1 MYFTEC
7 ARLAE
12 RHPDLAGVI
21 ERIDAQLQDM
31 GTAKVMRAED
41 FASFLDVDPN
51 QVTSVFDLLAQDR
64 LLLREEM
71 IECPYCRMAVLRS
84 EYDDTAEEEGEYRC
98 SDCDQP
104 LSRKEARTITTY
116 RHGERWQ
123 QAERISAT
131 AEASE
136 ADEKSSSFP
145 VHAESYPRET
155 RLLKN
160 QGATWLAVYD
170 GIPKS
175 IPHSNGVVYIAYLLR
190 QPGQEVHAAK
200 LRSDVQGDGR
210 NVSAGSAGEV
220 LDTQALQDYKDRI
233 TEIDEELAEAENNN
247 DISRKDKLAE
257 ERAAL
262 YAEVG
267 SATGL
272 GGRNRKVADDRER
285 HRQAVSAA
293 IHRALRAVKKVHYP
307 LWQHLKNSVT
317 IGEYLSYTPDQTT
330 SWTIET

>member
-7 ARLAE
+7 ARLVE
-12 RHPDLAGVI
+12 RHPDLAGVV

-41 FASFLDVDPN
+41 FASFLGVDPN

-71 IECPYCRMAVLRS
+71 IECPHCRMVVLRS
-84 EYDDTAEEEGEYRC
+84 EYDDAMKEEGEYSC
-98 SDCDQP
+98 SDCERP
-104 LSRKEARTITTY
+104 LSRKEAQAITTY
-116 RHGERWQ
+116 RHGEHWPQ
-123 QAERISAT
+123 VEPIPAVS
-131 AEASE
+131 EASE
-136 ADEKSSSFP
+136 ADEKAGIP
-145 VHAESYPRET
+145 VLAEKYPRET

-160 QGATWLAVYD
+160 QGATWLAVYE

-190 QPGQEVHAAK
+190 QPRQEVHAAK
-200 LRSDVQGDGR
+200 LRSDLQGDGR

-233 TEIDEELAEAENNN
+233 LEIDEELAEAEANN
-247 DISRKDKLAE
+247 DLARKDKLAE

-262 YAEVG
+262 YSEVG

-293 IHRALRAVKKVHYP
+293 IHRALRAIKKVHDP

-317 IGEYLSYTPDQTT
+317 IGEFLSYNPDQDIT
-330 SWTIET
+330 WTVET